1 MWSYEAP
8 LRQTG
13 RSAGGGRESV
23 RPFNEPCV
31 DQQVDVVLDIQELK
45 EECEDLRAGDDFGG
59 SGGVVRGVATLIG
72 SRDER
77 LASAAA
83 FAHSPLQQS

>member
-13 RSAGGGRESV
+13 RSAGGGSESV

-31 DQQVDVVLDIQELK
+31 DQQVDVVLDI
-45 EECEDLRAGDDFGG
+45 
-59 SGGVVRGVATLIG
+59 
-72 SRDER
+72 
-77 LASAAA
+77 
-83 FAHSPLQQS
+83 